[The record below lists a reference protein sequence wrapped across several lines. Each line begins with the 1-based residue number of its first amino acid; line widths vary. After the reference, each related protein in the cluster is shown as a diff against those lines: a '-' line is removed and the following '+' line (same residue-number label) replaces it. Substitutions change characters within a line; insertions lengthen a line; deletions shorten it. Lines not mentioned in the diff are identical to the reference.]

1 MGWEVPL
8 EKEVATHCDIP
19 AWEMPWTEE
28 LGQLQSLMSQR
39 TGHCS
44 ATNEQE
50 QPLGK
55 TELT

>member
-8 EKEVATHCDIP
+8 EKEVAAHCDIP
-19 AWEMPWTEE
+19 AWEIPWTEE

-50 QPLGK
+50 PLGK
-55 TELT
+55 IELT